1 MPKVGAR
8 IMSLTEPS
16 KKMSKSD
23 PNERATLFVLDE
35 PDSIKKKISSA
46 VTDSGSEIKA
56 ESEKPGISNLL
67 GITHLSHK
75 SVKELESHFQG
86 KGYGA

>member
-1 MPKVGAR
+1 
-8 IMSLTEPS
+8 MSLTEPS

-56 ESEKPGISNLL
+56 ESENPNIKSFGDLL
-67 GITHLSHK
+67 ASPTKASK
-75 SVKELESHFQG
+75 N
-86 KGYGA
+86 